1 MIDIL
6 TYNDLLEIGENEKE
20 RIDFIRKAINEHCS
34 SDRYKTAVDAEL
46 YYDGL
51 NPTINRYEKI
61 IYDMQG
67 RAHTDMLTAN
77 HKLASRFF
85 GMAVD
90 QEVSYLLGNG
100 IAFAEES
107 TKKKL
112 CPDFDQEVMDAARN
126 AKIAGVSFGFWDV
139 EHLRVFSLQEFVPL
153 YDEENGA
160 LKAGIRFWQV
170 APDKPLR
177 ATLYEMD
184 GFTEYFQPKN
194 KDMEVMQAK
203 RRYKRIVRTAD
214 VGGTEIYDGD
224 NYEGFPIVPL
234 RNNRHCLSEIC
245 GKRNTIDAL
254 DLASSNMVNN
264 VDEGNLIY
272 WVLSNCN
279 GMDDL
284 DDAKFIE
291 RLKTTHVAHADGDDG
306 AKVTPQ
312 TIEAPYDGT
321 NTTIDMLK
329 RKLYEDF
336 QCFDAAAVSAGNQ
349 TATAIK
355 ASYVPL
361 DLKTD
366 KFESEVTRFIVEILR
381 LAGIDDTPSY
391 TRNQIINKTEETQ
404 SILMGAQYYDDE
416 YITKKLLTI
425 NGDIDQYEEM
435 MNRKAAE
442 DVDRFTVGNEQENE
456 QDIEQENEP
465 EVTANAETGR
475 GASANG

>member
-1 MIDIL
+1 ML
-6 TYNDLLEIGENEKE
+6 SAGEYEPG
-20 RIDFIRKAINEHCS
+20 RIAFIRAAIDEHRGS
-34 SDRYKTAVDAEL
+34 AAYKMAVDAEA

-67 RAHTDMLTAN
+67 RAHTDMWTAN

-100 IAFAEES
+100 VTFAEDGTS
-107 TKKKL
+107 KKL
-112 CPDFDQEVMDAARN
+112 CADFDQEVMDAARA
-126 AKIAGVSFGFWDV
+126 AKIAGVSFGFWDLT
-139 EHLRVFSLQEFVPL
+139 HLRVFSLTEFVPL
-153 YDEENGA
+153 YDEEDGA

-177 ATLYEMD
+177 ATLYETD

-194 KDMEVMQAK
+194 AQMAVMQEK
-203 RRYKRIVRTAD
+203 RSYKLVVRKAE
-214 VGGTEIYDGD
+214 VGETEIYDGG
-224 NYEGFPIVPL
+224 NYPSFPIVPL
-234 RNNRHCLSEIC
+234 KNNRHCLSELT

-254 DLASSNMVNN
+254 DLVSSNMVNN

-272 WVLSNCN
+272 WVLSNCG

-291 RLKTTHVAHADGDDG
+291 RLKTTHVAHANGDDG
-306 AKVTPQ
+306 AKVESKA
-312 TIEAPYDGT
+312 IEAPYEGT

-329 RKLYEDF
+329 KKLYEDF
-336 QCFDAAAVSAGNQ
+336 QCFDASAVTAGQ
-349 TATAIK
+349 QSATAIK

-366 KFESEVTRFIVEILR
+366 RFETEVTRFIVEILR
-381 LAGIDDTPSY
+381 LAGIDDKPSY
-391 TRNQIINKTEETQ
+391 TRNQIINRTEETQ
-404 SILMGAQYYDDE
+404 ALLMGAQYYDDE
-416 YITKKLLTI
+416 YITKKLLTL
-425 NGDIDQYEEM
+425 NGDADQYEDM
-435 MNRKAAE
+435 MRRKAAE
-442 DVDRFTVGNEQENE
+442 ENDRSFGNEDEA
-456 QDIEQENEP
+456 P
-465 EVTANAETGR
+465 EVSGDAEP
-475 GASANG
+475 

>member
-1 MIDIL
+1 MAV
-6 TYNDLLEIGENEKE
+6 GENEQK
-20 RIDFIRKAINEHCS
+20 RIAFIRGAIEEHRS
-34 SDRYKTAVDAEL
+34 SAAYKTARDAQE
-46 YYDGL
+46 YYEGL

-67 RAHTDMLTAN
+67 RAHKDMWTAN

-85 GMAVD
+85 GLAVD

-100 IAFAEES
+100 VTFADAR

-112 CPDFDQEVMDAARN
+112 CADFDQEIVDAARE
-126 AKIAGVSFGFWDV
+126 AKIAGVAFGFWDL
-139 EHLRVFSLQEFVPL
+139 EHLRVFTLQEFVPL

-160 LKAGIRFWQV
+160 LMAGIRFWQV

-177 ATLYEMD
+177 ATLYELD
-184 GFTEYFQPKN
+184 GFTEYLQPKN
-194 KDMEVMQAK
+194 KDMQIMQPK
-203 RRYKRIVRTAD
+203 RSYKIVVKSSA
-214 VGGTEIYDGD
+214 VGGTEICDGG
-224 NYEGFPIVPL
+224 NYPGFPVVPL
-234 RNNRHCLSEIC
+234 KNNRKCQSEIA
-245 GKRNTIDAL
+245 GKRSTIDAL

-272 WVLSNCN
+272 WVLSNCQ

-291 RLKTTHVAHADGDDG
+291 RLKTTHVAHANGDDG
-306 AKVTPQ
+306 AKVESK
-312 TIEAPYDGT
+312 TIEAPYAGT
-321 NTTIDMLK
+321 QTTIDMLK
-329 RKLYEDF
+329 KKLYEDF
-336 QCFDAAAVSAGNQ
+336 QCFDASSVTAGNQ

-366 KFESEVTRFIVEILR
+366 KFEAEVTRFIVEILR
-381 LAGIDDTPSY
+381 IAGIDDRPSY
-391 TRNQIINKTEETQ
+391 TRNQIVNKSEETQ
-404 SILMGAQYYDDE
+404 TILLGAQYYDDE

-425 NGDIDQYEEM
+425 NGDADQYEDM
-435 MNRKAAE
+435 MRRKAAE
-442 DVDRFTVGNEQENE
+442 EIDRSF
-456 QDIEQENEP
+456 DDP

-475 GASANG
+475 GASAD

>member
-1 MIDIL
+1 MIEIL
-6 TYNDLLEIGENEKE
+6 TYNDLLEIGENE
-20 RIDFIRKAINEHCS
+20 RDRMAFVLKAINEHCS
-34 SDRYKTAVDAEL
+34 SDRYKVAVDAEL

-67 RAHTDMLTAN
+67 RAHTDMWTAN

-100 IAFAEES
+100 ITFGDES

-112 CPDFDQEVMDAARN
+112 CTDFDQEVMAAARS
-126 AKIAGVSFGFWDV
+126 AKIAGVSFGFWDL
-139 EHLRVFSLQEFVPL
+139 EHLRVFDLQEFVPL

-177 ATLYEMD
+177 ATLYELD
-184 GFTEYFQPKN
+184 GFTEYYKPDN
-194 KDMEVMQAK
+194 GDMEVLQEK
-203 RRYKRIVRTAD
+203 RSYKLIVRKAE
-214 VGGTEIYDGD
+214 VGGTEIYDGG
-224 NYEGFPIVPL
+224 NYPSFPIVPL
-234 RNNRHCLSEIC
+234 KNNRHSLSEIV

-336 QCFDAAAVSAGNQ
+336 QCFDASAVSAGSQ

-366 KFESEVTRFIVEILR
+366 KFEPEVTRFVVEILR

-391 TRNQIINKTEETQ
+391 TRNQIINKAEETQ
-404 SILMGAQYYDDE
+404 SLLMGAQYYDDE
-416 YITKKLLTI
+416 YITKKLLTL
-425 NGDIDQYEEM
+425 NGDIDQYEDM
-435 MNRKAAE
+435 MKRKAA
-442 DVDRFTVGNEQENE
+442 DDIDRFTGGN
-456 QDIEQENEP
+456 DEP
-465 EVTANAETGR
+465 EVTENAETGR
-475 GASANG
+475 GTPENG

>member
-20 RIDFIRKAINEHCS
+20 RIDFIRQAIDEHCS
-34 SDRYKTAVDAEL
+34 SDRYKIAVDAEL

-67 RAHTDMLTAN
+67 RAHTDMWTAN

-90 QEVSYLLGNG
+90 QEISYLLGNG
-100 IAFAEES
+100 ITFAEES

-170 APDKPLR
+170 ASDKPLR
-177 ATLYEMD
+177 ATLYELD
-184 GFTEYFQPKN
+184 GFTEYLQPKN
-194 KDMEVMQAK
+194 KDMEIMQAK
-203 RRYKRIVRTAD
+203 RRYKRIVRTSD
-214 VGGTEIYDGD
+214 VGGTEIYDGE

-234 RNNRHCLSEIC
+234 KNNRHSLSEIC

-321 NTTIDMLK
+321 NATIDMLK

-381 LAGIDDTPSY
+381 LAGIDDAPSY

-404 SILMGAQYYDDE
+404 SLLMGAQYYDDE

-425 NGDIDQYEEM
+425 NGDIDQYEDM
-435 MNRKAAE
+435 MKRKAAE
-442 DVDRFTVGNEQENE
+442 EVDRFTGGNER
-456 QDIEQENEP
+456 ENEP

-475 GASANG
+475 GASAN

>member
-1 MIDIL
+1 MK
-6 TYNDLLEIGENEKE
+6 TYNDLVAVGENEKE
-20 RIDFIRKAINEHCS
+20 RIDFIRKAIDEHCS
-34 SDRYKTAVDAEL
+34 SERYKTAVDAEL

-67 RAHTDMLTAN
+67 RAHTDMWTAN

-90 QEVSYLLGNG
+90 QEISYLLGNG
-100 IAFAEES
+100 ITFAEES

-112 CPDFDQEVMDAARN
+112 CTDFDQEVVDAARN

-139 EHLRVFSLQEFVPL
+139 ENLRVFSLQEFVPL

-177 ATLYEMD
+177 ATLYELD

-194 KDMEVMQAK
+194 KDMEIMQAK
-203 RRYKRIVRTAD
+203 RRYKRIVRTAA
-214 VGGTEIYDGD
+214 VGETEIYDGE

-234 RNNRHCLSEIC
+234 KNNRHSLSEIC

-321 NTTIDMLK
+321 NATIDMLK

-404 SILMGAQYYDDE
+404 SLLMGAQYYDDE

-425 NGDIDQYEEM
+425 NGDIDQYEDM
-435 MNRKAAE
+435 MKRKAAE
-442 DVDRFTVGNEQENE
+442 DVDRFTGGN
-456 QDIEQENEP
+456 EQENEP

-475 GASANG
+475 GASAN

>member
-1 MIDIL
+1 
-6 TYNDLLEIGENEKE
+6 
-20 RIDFIRKAINEHCS
+20 
-34 SDRYKTAVDAEL
+34 
-46 YYDGL
+46 
-51 NPTINRYEKI
+51 
-61 IYDMQG
+61 MQG
-67 RAHTDMLTAN
+67 RSHTDMWTAN

-85 GMAVD
+85 GIAVD

-100 IAFAEES
+100 VTFAEQS
-107 TKKKL
+107 TPNKL
-112 CPDFDQEVMDAARN
+112 CADFDQEVMDAARA
-126 AKIAGVSFGFWDV
+126 AKIAGVSFGFWDL
-139 EHLRVFSLQEFVPL
+139 EHLRVFTLPEFVPL

-160 LKAGIRFWQV
+160 LMAGIRFWQV

-194 KDMEVMQAK
+194 KNMEVMQEK
-203 RRYKRIVRTAD
+203 RSYKLIERKAL
-214 VGGTEIYDGD
+214 VGNTEIYDGG
-224 NYEGFPIVPL
+224 NYPGFPIVPL
-234 RNNRHCLSEIC
+234 KNNKRCLPEIA

-272 WVLSNCN
+272 WVLSNCQ

-291 RLKTTHVAHADGDDG
+291 RLKTTHVAHANGDDG
-306 AKVTPQ
+306 AKVESK
-312 TIEAPYDGT
+312 TIEAPYEGT
-321 NTTIDMLK
+321 NSTIDMLK
-329 RKLYEDF
+329 KKLYEDF
-336 QCFDAAAVSAGNQ
+336 QCFDASAVSAGNQ

-366 KFESEVTRFIVEILR
+366 KFEAEVTRFIVEILR
-381 LAGIDDTPSY
+381 IAGIDDKPSY

-404 SILMGAQYYDDE
+404 TILLGAQYYDEE

-425 NGDIDQYEEM
+425 NGDADQYEDIM
-435 MNRKAAE
+435 KRKAAE
-442 DVDRFTVGNEQENE
+442 EIDRS
-456 QDIEQENEP
+456 I
-465 EVTANAETGR
+465 ATG
-475 GASANG
+475 A